1 MLFHCKRIL
10 SCGYLQHLATNKS
23 SHFQWLFLP
32 FYLDMLLLH
41 PYSIMQIVLTT
52 CTWYIQETING
63 TILGALFG
71 GLLLGV
77 ILTTV
82 VLGIIYSRFHTHV
95 KKRSVISIRIFNVV
109 CYVFCIWL
117 IYLRFTSFLKR
128 RTQRY
133 IHWQW

>member
-1 MLFHCKRIL
+1 
-10 SCGYLQHLATNKS
+10 
-23 SHFQWLFLP
+23 
-32 FYLDMLLLH
+32 MLLLH

-95 KKRSVISIRIFNVV
+95 KNGQLSQLEFLMLFVMCSV
-109 CYVFCIWL
+109 YD
-117 IYLRFTSFLKR
+117 
-128 RTQRY
+128 
-133 IHWQW
+133 